1 MQISI
6 PLFKLFGPEALA
18 TRLNDAN
25 AKYTITDDEGSE
37 NLLPPEFDRLIF
49 NNIVLKNDA
58 FQTCVTS
65 PESPAVLIY
74 TSGTTGPPKGALHSH
89 RLLSGHI
96 PGVSMSH
103 NYLGHSEDCLW
114 TPADWAWI
122 GGLFD
127 ILMPGL
133 ALGVPVVAAKM
144 KKFFTRSH

>member
-1 MQISI
+1 MLINQNWKNWRFRIRK
-6 PLFKLFGPEALA
+6 F
-18 TRLNDAN
+18 LNTGDEN
-25 AKYTITDDEGSE
+25 FDWKMPDDEWQAIS
-37 NLLPPEFDRLIF
+37 L
-49 NNIVLKNDA
+49 
-58 FQTCVTS
+58 S
-65 PESPAVLIY
+65 Y

-144 KKFFTRSH
+144 KKFLPDATKEIISRGQVRNVFSRPLL